1 MQALTRG
8 RDERPRRLDLTP
20 VNDNAGLGA
29 LIAEPAADAR
39 CSAHLFAAEAGD
51 HAER

>member
-20 VNDNAGLGA
+20 VNDNAGSPL
-29 LIAEPAADAR
+29 
-39 CSAHLFAAEAGD
+39 S
-51 HAER
+51 

>member
-29 LIAEPAADAR
+29 VAGLAGLTVAD
-39 CSAHLFAAEAGD
+39 SWPT
-51 HAER
+51 